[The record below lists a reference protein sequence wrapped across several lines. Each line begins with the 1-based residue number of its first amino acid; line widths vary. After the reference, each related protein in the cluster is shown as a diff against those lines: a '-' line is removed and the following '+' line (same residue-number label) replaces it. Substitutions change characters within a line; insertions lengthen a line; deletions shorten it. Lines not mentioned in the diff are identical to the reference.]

1 MAMIPRSSSAG
12 SVTFMG
18 SGEMTDPMSK
28 VYRTVMSKIA
38 GPVKAVF
45 LDTPAGFQL
54 NADEISSRAV
64 VYFRQHF
71 DLPLGVASFKS
82 AQGASIGET
91 ERARSQIQ
99 KANLIFA
106 GPGSPTYAAKNWK
119 DTSVFEE
126 VRTRLTEG
134 AHLIF
139 ASAAAI
145 AMGRYILPVYE
156 IYKVGEDPRWAEGID
171 LLGPYGLEDLAI
183 MPHWNNAEGGT
194 HDTRFT
200 FMGEPRFRVL
210 EGQLPASATIV
221 GVDEYTAA
229 ILDLARAEC
238 TVMGAGQVTLRSKG
252 AERLYPTGTS
262 FPIQE
267 LRPLDPRAF
276 SPETPSPGVFL
287 GGPSHAAEHLQEKIQ
302 EIRAIFGPSPGKD
315 WDLTVALGYLL
326 DLAKATDRA
335 EQAGGE
341 EALINQAKEEM
352 RQSLASWG
360 IRLESFPADS
370 LSDIRP
376 LVELL
381 ITIRSKLR
389 EAKQWALA
397 DEIRDQLASNGILLE
412 DTPEGTRWHRNT

>member
-64 VYFRQHF
+64 AYFRQHF
-71 DLPLGVASFKS
+71 DLPLGVVSFKS

-156 IYKVGEDPRWAEGID
+156 IYKVGEDPRWAQGID

-210 EGQLPASATIV
+210 EGQLPVSATIL

-238 TVMGAGQVTLRSKG
+238 TVMGAGQVTIRRKG
-252 AERLYPTGTS
+252 VEQLYPAGTS
-262 FPIQE
+262 FPLQE
-267 LRPLDPRAF
+267 LQSLPLGGSLPGAPSVEVPLDV
-276 SPETPSPGVFL
+276 PSR
-287 GGPSHAAEHLQEKIQ
+287 AAEHLQEKIQ
-302 EIRAIFGPSPGKD
+302 EIGTIFGPSPSKD
-315 WDLTVALGYLL
+315 WDRIAAIGYLL

-335 EQAGGE
+335 EQSGVE
-341 EALINQAKEEM
+341 ESLIAQAKDGI
-352 RQSLASWG
+352 RQALSGWG
-360 IRLESFPADS
+360 IRLDSSPADS
-370 LSDIRP
+370 LSDISP

-412 DTPEGTRWHRNT
+412 DTPEGTRWHRST